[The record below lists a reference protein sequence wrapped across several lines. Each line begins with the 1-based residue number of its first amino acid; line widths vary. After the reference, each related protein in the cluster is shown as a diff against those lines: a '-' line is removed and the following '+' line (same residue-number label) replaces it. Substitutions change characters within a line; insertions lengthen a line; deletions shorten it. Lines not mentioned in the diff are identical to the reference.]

1 MKRYCAFK
9 PLNSTERPIPL
20 FTGYSAI
27 ARRLEEERTQDGR
40 RHDQEN
46 TRAEPRGGGLAG
58 VGVARRELAIDL
70 HAADQTHD
78 RADGVYQLRRGVEI
92 ARYHTRSL
100 VDTRKAVALCKG
112 GGGSQ
117 KKGCREKKMFLR
129 HKLFFDCAGRVDSP
143 SGGLILIFTCG
154 FSGLFFLGTATRT
167 LFLSLSFRF

>member
-1 MKRYCAFK
+1 MLHNHLR
-9 PLNSTERPIPL
+9 N
-20 FTGYSAI
+20 FTS
-27 ARRLEEERTQDGR
+27 
-40 RHDQEN
+40 H
-46 TRAEPRGGGLAG
+46 
-58 VGVARRELAIDL
+58 ELAIDL

-92 ARYHTRSL
+92 ARYHTRGL

-154 FSGLFFLGTATRT
+154 FSGLFFVGTATRT